1 MHIGGNFKSRR
12 DGTCIILTSLMNF
25 WKVLWAYSLCVLQN
39 TATTTEWQKQSL
51 LWLPNYSRISPSFFF
66 SSFFLIRMIEVILN
80 DRLGRKIRVKCNP
93 SDTIG
98 DLKKLVAA
106 QTGKLKW
113 REWTYRH
120 ASWEDSHSKV
130 VHHLQGSHHPRG
142 LRNSRRNGSRTV
154 L

>member
-1 MHIGGNFKSRR
+1 MCMWKAKVPFIPSNLRYKLPKNPTILSIISFPHCSKR
-12 DGTCIILTSLMNF
+12 DGMTETDPSPTPKLPLIFSLPF
-25 WKVLWAYSLCVLQN
+25 SF
-39 TATTTEWQKQSL
+39 
-51 LWLPNYSRISPSFFF
+51 SP
-66 SSFFLIRMIEVILN
+66 FFLIRMIEVILN

-106 QTGKLKW
+106 QTGERKEKEMT
-113 REWTYRH
+113 RRN
-120 ASWEDSHSKV
+120 APREDSHSKV

-142 LRNSRRNGSRTV
+142 LRNPRRNGPGTV